1 MSINLD
7 EMKKKLN
14 EDLQQ
19 ELDQE
24 AKESGRLLPIEESQS
39 GESQGNNSEPIR
51 TNQERIEEKR
61 EEIDIDRIL
70 EDAPEDE
77 KGNKIIPDHIFDEYY
92 KKLPNGTKNQSGT
105 WRTNNGGKLR
115 IFGGDPK
122 GDREIQRAGADASNA
137 VQAHRRSLADDLK
150 IALSKKATRAT
161 LQALDLQDG
170 ATNQDAITAA
180 AILQASEGNVKA
192 LQYIRDTIGEQP
204 TAKQDISVQMTE
216 DDKALLD
223 KVQKRLGIDQE

>member
-7 EMKKKLN
+7 EMKKQLN
-14 EDLQQ
+14 KDLQQ

-24 AKESGRLLPIEESQS
+24 AKESGRLYELIKEE
-39 GESQGNNSEPIR
+39 NSLIR

-61 EEIDIDRIL
+61 EEIDLDRIL
-70 EDAPEDE
+70 EESPEDE
-77 KGNKIIPDHIFDEYY
+77 KGNKIIPDHIFDKYY
-92 KKLPNGTKNQSGT
+92 KQLPNGTKNQSGT
-105 WRTNNGGKLR
+105 WRANNGGKLR
-115 IFGGDPK
+115 IFGGDPE
-122 GDREIQRAGADASNA
+122 GDKEIQRAGAEASNA
-137 VQAHRRSLADDLK
+137 VQAHRRTLADDLK

-216 DDKALLD
+216 DDKELLD

>member
-1 MSINLD
+1 MINLD
-7 EMKKKLN
+7 EMKAQLN
-14 EDLQQ
+14 KDLQQ
-19 ELDQE
+19 ELDRE
-24 AKESGRLLPIEESQS
+24 AKESGRLSLEESRA
-39 GESQGNNSEPIR
+39 GESQGNSEPVR
-51 TNQERIEEKR
+51 TDPERIEEKI
-61 EEIDIDRIL
+61 EEINLDKIL
-70 EDAPEDE
+70 EEAPEDE
-77 KGNKIIPDHIFDEYY
+77 KGNKIVSDEIFDKYY
-92 KKLPNGTKNQSGT
+92 KNLPNGTKNQSGT
-105 WRTNNGGKLR
+105 WRVNNSGKLR
-115 IFGGDPK
+115 IFGGDPE
-122 GDREIQRAGADASNA
+122 GDKEIQRAGAEASNA
-137 VQAHRRSLADDLK
+137 VQAHRRTLADDLK